1 MTGETKQKIS
11 LAGFLFTLIGAL
23 LFSTKAI
30 FVKLAFAKTSVD
42 VITLLFLRMLFALPF
57 YLVAARLVNK
67 QKQLQPLTKKQG
79 LLIIFLGLFGYYLSS
94 FLDFIGLKYI
104 TAGLERLILFLY
116 PTFVVIINFLLFK
129 TKITR
134 TQIFALLLTYSG
146 ISIAFLGELKFDE
159 ANDNFYYGA
168 FMIFLCAVTFAIY
181 MVGSGK
187 MIKQISVTRFTAYS
201 MLASTM
207 GIFIHYLLEKKFQ
220 LINFSSSI
228 IIYAVALAIIS
239 TVLPSFFMN
248 NGMKRV
254 GSNNAAIITT
264 IGPVSTVLQAH
275 FILGEKLFVEQLI
288 GIVLVITGIVL
299 IGWKSKE
306 SNAEM

>member
-11 LAGFLFTLIGAL
+11 LAGFLFTLAGAL

-57 YLVAARLVNK
+57 YVATVRFANK
-67 QKQLQPLTKKQG
+67 KQQLQPLTKKQW
-79 LLIIFLGLFGYYLSS
+79 LFIVFLGLLGYYLSS
-94 FLDFIGLKYI
+94 LLDFIGLKYI

-116 PTFVVIINFLLFK
+116 PTFVVIINLFLFK
-129 TKITR
+129 TKIIS
-134 TQIFALLLTYSG
+134 TQILALLLTYSG
-146 ISIAFLGELKFDE
+146 ISIAFLGELKFDV
-159 ANDNFYYGA
+159 ANSNFYYGA

-187 MIKQISVTRFTAYS
+187 MIKQIGVTRFTAYS

-220 LINFSSSI
+220 PIHLSSTI
-228 IIYAVALAIIS
+228 IFYAVALAIIS

-254 GSNNAAIITT
+254 GSNNAAIITS

-275 FILGEKLFVEQLI
+275 FLLGERLFVEQLV
-288 GIVLVITGIVL
+288 GTVLVIAGIIL
-299 IGWKSKE
+299 IGWKSNE
-306 SNAEM
+306 SNAVA